1 MQLKFLM
8 VAKQPMWWKW
18 SHVWFFWPKCRDELN
33 HAETMSPFVTLK
45 ELIISQRTS
54 LYIYVVLCSSLSLNI
69 YANSVK
75 VFSGIFSKLNNNHI
89 LKHLVIWNSTKTSK
103 LFRDYLF
110 NDCTL
115 SVIMVLS
122 SLSYTTEGTHI
133 DEDCDFQFWQT
144 TCLFVTL
151 MMNRNIPCRT
161 RFQKAI
167 YIIWYVLL
175 LTVNCINFSDFL
187 WHLFFHSLA

>member
-18 SHVWFFWPKCRDELN
+18 WFFWPTCRDELN
-33 HAETMSPFVTLK
+33 HAETMSPFVTLLK

-54 LYIYVVLCSSLSLNI
+54 LYMYVVLCSSLSLNI

-89 LKHLVIWNSTKTSK
+89 LEHLVIWNSTKTSK

-122 SLSYTTEGTHI
+122 SLSYTTEALILMKT
-133 DEDCDFQFWQT
+133 
-144 TCLFVTL
+144 VTF
-151 MMNRNIPCRT
+151 NFDKQRV
-161 RFQKAI
+161 
-167 YIIWYVLL
+167 YLL
-175 LTVNCINFSDFL
+175 LWWWIET
-187 WHLFFHSLA
+187 SLAGHVFRKQSTLYDMYYFSQWTALIFRIFYDIYFFIH